1 MGLYDMMMIK
11 DNHVTAAGGL
21 TQAVQ
26 RAEEYIQQQ
35 VRVHTQNGE
44 DYRTEATGE
53 TIHTPEGKNTYMS
66 HS

>member
-26 RAEEYIQQQ
+26 RAEEYIQQKVRRTLQ
-35 VRVHTQNGE
+35 VCSIAGH
-44 DYRTEATGE
+44 RTGRLGLTG
-53 TIHTPEGKNTYMS
+53 H
-66 HS
+66 